1 MLVSSFANMCS
12 DSVGC
17 FLFCLGDSFAVQKLL
32 SLIKSHLFLFGFIDL
47 TLGGGSEKRLLWF
60 MLEGVWPMFSSK
72 SFTVSGLILRSFT
85 HFEFIFVHG
94 VRKCSLLFF
103 AKGLV

>member
-85 HFEFIFVHG
+85 HFEFIVVHG
-94 VRKCSLLFF
+94 VRKCSIFILC
-103 AKGLV
+103 